1 MEKRMKKTFM
11 FGRSLAIDL
20 GTANTLVYIK
30 GRGIAVREPSVVAID
45 KYNRKVLAVGNDAD
59 EMLGRTPENILA
71 IRPVQDGVI
80 ADIDITEAMMRRLM
94 HLALGKRGTIFKP
107 RVTVCV
113 PTSITNVEKRA
124 VIQALML
131 AGAKHVTLIEEPMAA
146 ALGAGIDVMKP
157 EGSMIVDIGGGTCET
172 AVIALGGVV
181 SSRSVRVAGCAL
193 DNAIVNYVKR
203 KYGLNIGDKTA
214 EEIKLELG
222 SASPFE
228 NEGVYEVRGR
238 DAATGLPKNISVSA
252 TEVREAMAESISFI
266 IEEIRNTLGI
276 TPAELTADVLKN
288 GITLTGG
295 GALIKNI
302 DKAIE
307 EAIGVPVRVADEPLD
322 CVVLGTELA
331 TENENILL
339 RSLVA
344 RNG

>member
-1 MEKRMKKTFM
+1 MRFTPFKI
-11 FGRSLAIDL
+11 GRNLAIDL

-45 KYNRKVLAVGNDAD
+45 KYNHKVLAVGNAAN

-94 HLALGKRGTIFKP
+94 QLALGKKGAIFKP

-113 PTSITNVEKRA
+113 PTGITNVEKRA
-124 VIQALML
+124 AVQALMM
-131 AGAKHVTLIEEPMAA
+131 AGAKSVTLIEEPMAA
-146 ALGAGIDVMKP
+146 ALGAGIDVMLP
-157 EGSMIVDIGGGTCET
+157 EGNMIVDIGGGTCET

-181 SSRSVRVAGCAL
+181 SARSVRIGGGTI
-193 DNAIVNYVKR
+193 DNSIMNYVKR
-203 KYGLNIGDKTA
+203 KYGLTIGDKTA
-214 EEIKLELG
+214 EEIKLALG
-222 SASPFE
+222 SASPFTE
-228 NEGVYEVRGR
+228 EGIYEVRGR
-238 DAATGLPKNISVSA
+238 DSATGLPKNIEISA
-252 TEVREAMAESISFI
+252 VEVREAMAENIGYI

-276 TPAELTADVLKN
+276 TPAELTADILKN

-302 DKAIE
+302 DKAIS
-307 EAIGVPVRVADEPLD
+307 EAIGVPVRIADEPLD

-331 TENENILL
+331 TNDENILL
-339 RSLVA
+339 RSVVA